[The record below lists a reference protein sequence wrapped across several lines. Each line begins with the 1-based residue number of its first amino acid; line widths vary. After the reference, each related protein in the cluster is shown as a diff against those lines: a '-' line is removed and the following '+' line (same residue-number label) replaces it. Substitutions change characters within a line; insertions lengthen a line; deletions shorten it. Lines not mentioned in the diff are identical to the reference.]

1 MGEKKGNP
9 MEKHGSTE
17 SSASEDAAAESA
29 EESTTQSAI
38 ELYENGIQNYLYAA
52 GENENL

>member
-1 MGEKKGNP
+1 